1 MTSENSADLTS
12 ESNSE
17 IQAKAE
23 TESGI
28 GFGATRDNETAD
40 ADAHAETRR
49 PKPVQTSGS
58 HAAVPDPAKRVDIG
72 LAAPVDIG
80 LANPSPNDTGSRPA
94 LRKPTSSGSDRSGRS
109 APGAER
115 QDPLVGQTLFEDY
128 VIAGAVGG
136 GLASTTYEAKWISQD
151 RIVAIKTTKH
161 LQSAITSEFSKAAE
175 AHLTLG
181 HRNIVGSL
189 GLMET
194 ALKRPFYVMEFIDAI
209 SLQDVIDSSGSLD
222 DEEEIAEVV
231 LQLCEALEFAHEKG
245 VIHGDLKC
253 SNVMLAEVNEQI
265 ELKILDFG
273 FYKVTETIEILNG
286 SRSPDEEPVS
296 FDDLKKKDILAL
308 AVMIYEMVTGES
320 GQKLAPDGTLMQ
332 RQKLVEANPNVLAP
346 DALDDVLDEAM
357 EPDLDW
363 RFDDISDFRKAFE
376 EWLGKAR
383 QEHTGATGAFPRVDV
398 SKIDQLASH
407 QSLGAEDSVGVNSFG
422 APTPHPQVQPHDS
435 GLMGQFPNGD
445 PADGS
450 HPTDGSQSSNGI
462 ASAPVVRTRRKRD
475 SKLAKR
481 EIFNVQQLKN
491 TQAREEESLEMHLT
505 QVFKVQGPRVSPAKT
520 ITRLTMKIVAS
531 IAMLLLSM
539 TFIILNWDKLGQA
552 WIETSTRLSAAM
564 RGEEQQ
570 ANFDDIDT
578 RPPEEVNPSEKK
590 KKKPTTKVA
599 NGTTNGV
606 ATANGSVSGGAPSGT
621 NNSTVSGSGTNS
633 GATIPASLP
642 KPQQRFHYEEHPVYK
657 DWVLK
662 DVGAKRRIDGPRK

>member
-1 MTSENSADLTS
+1 MTSENSADLPS
-12 ESNSE
+12 ESQSE
-17 IQAKAE
+17 KQTKTE

-28 GFGATRDNETAD
+28 GFGAARGNETAD
-40 ADAHAETRR
+40 ADSGTRQS
-49 PKPVQTSGS
+49 KPVQTTDS
-58 HAAVPDPAKRVDIG
+58 HAAVPGPAKRADIG
-72 LAAPVDIG
+72 LGPPVDIG
-80 LANPSPNDTGSRPA
+80 LASPSPSDTGSRPA
-94 LRKPTSSGSDRSGRS
+94 LRRPAGSSNSRLVAS
-109 APGAER
+109 APPIER

-136 GLASTTYEAKWISQD
+136 GMASTTYEAKWISQD

-209 SLQDVIDSSGSLD
+209 SLRDVIDTSGSLD

-231 LQLCEALEFAHEKG
+231 LQLCDALEFAHEKG
-245 VIHGDLKC
+245 VVHGNLKC

-273 FYKVTETIEILNG
+273 FYKVMETIELLNG

-308 AVMIYEMVTGES
+308 AVMVYEMVTGES
-320 GQKLAPDGTLMQ
+320 SQKLAPDGTLMQ
-332 RQKLVEANPNVLAP
+332 RQKLLEANPNVLAP

-398 SKIDQLASH
+398 SQIDQSSSH
-407 QSLGAEDSVGVNSFG
+407 QTLGAEDSIGVNSFG
-422 APTPHPQVQPHDS
+422 APTPNLQVQPHDG

-450 HPTDGSQSSNGI
+450 HPSDGSQGSDGVPTI
-462 ASAPVVRTRRKRD
+462 PVTRTRRKRD

-491 TQAREEESLEMHLT
+491 TQAREEESLEMHIT

-531 IAMLLLSM
+531 IALLLLSM

-552 WIETSTRLSAAM
+552 WTETSTRLSATM

-570 ANFDDIDT
+570 TNFDDIDT

-590 KKKPTTKVA
+590 SPTTKVA
-599 NGTTNGV
+599 NGTTNGA
-606 ATANGSVSGGAPSGT
+606 ATANGSAPGGAPSG
-621 NNSTVSGSGTNS
+621 NNNNTVSGSSTNN
-633 GATIPASLP
+633 GATVPASLP
-642 KPQQRFHYEEHPVYK
+642 KPQQRFHYEEHPAYK